1 MHLSNPR
8 RWVSHNY
15 AEKKGKN
22 YGNTHK
28 GSSTDLGSK
37 GTEIWRIKLQT
48 RGADHSQETE
58 ARWLEKRE
66 LSTKPGGGQGRGREK
81 RSKQNDKR

>member
-8 RWVSHNY
+8 RWVSQNY

-22 YGNTHK
+22 FGNTHK

-58 ARWLEKRE
+58 ARWLEKGGNQQKPEGARRRPSKE
-66 LSTKPGGGQGRGREK
+66 VQTK
-81 RSKQNDKR
+81 